1 MNSELQAASSNATS
15 RRFIAPLPLT
25 GDLRRIL
32 TLVRFQAE
40 PEAFDRFAILLATRR
55 FDVITLYRYDAS
67 PEGGPMSD
75 ETSKRA
81 TVYFDP
87 ALHKAVRL
95 KAAHTHRSVSDIVN
109 DAVRLALREDQ
120 EDLAAFE
127 DRVAEPVISYEALL
141 KDLKAH
147 GKL

>member
-1 MNSELQAASSNATS
+1 MSE
-15 RRFIAPLPLT
+15 
-25 GDLRRIL
+25 
-32 TLVRFQAE
+32 
-40 PEAFDRFAILLATRR
+40 
-55 FDVITLYRYDAS
+55 
-67 PEGGPMSD
+67 

-81 TVYFDP
+81 TVYFEP
-87 ALHKAVRL
+87 ALHKALRL

-120 EDLAAFE
+120 EDLAAFD

>member
-1 MNSELQAASSNATS
+1 MSE
-15 RRFIAPLPLT
+15 
-25 GDLRRIL
+25 
-32 TLVRFQAE
+32 
-40 PEAFDRFAILLATRR
+40 
-55 FDVITLYRYDAS
+55 
-67 PEGGPMSD
+67 

-81 TVYFDP
+81 TVYFEP
-87 ALHKAVRL
+87 GLHKAIRL

-109 DAVRLALREDQ
+109 DAVRLALRDDQ

-127 DRVAEPVISYEALL
+127 NRVAEPVISYEALL